1 MIVQNI
7 KEMKG
12 ELTAL
17 VGRWEGHGSGSNKR
31 PGSLLPPCL
40 EELSRNPGAL
50 MKHNLVPQ

>member
-7 KEMKG
+7 KEMKV

-31 PGSLLPPCL
+31 LGSPLPPCL

>member
-1 MIVQNI
+1 
-7 KEMKG
+7 MKV

-31 PGSLLPPCL
+31 LGSPLPPCL